1 MSDQKEAAPR
11 KEQPRKETVTPFLE
25 RSITELIGLFA
36 QLFTTPF
43 AILSFSKAFRDQI
56 AALSKD
62 DIETA
67 HPETVARPLSCFVL
81 LMTAHFLLSGI
92 YWRMVL
98 PGPSLPAALSRSK
111 DSVFAESANNMLK
124 LFEALAGRTGRTE
137 AIILIAFAMTL
148 IIAVK
153 AYLVST
159 AAGLLRSPIRFK
171 TALYASGYAFGAF
184 LFFQYVFIGIRYL
197 ATIVVGD
204 AGFRLGFVV
213 IAYGSLALSILLVVR
228 VNQIMRHADGTAEL
242 PTYLAWLA
250 GTVVWHWII
259 ALCGVYVL
267 GGTLADFW
275 SAYWL
280 FWTTFGK
287 VLYPPAWGSL

>member
-1 MSDQKEAAPR
+1 MSDQIEAAPR

-43 AILSFSKAFRDQI
+43 AILSFNKPFRDQVT
-56 AALSKD
+56 ALSKD

-67 HPETVARPLSCFVL
+67 HPETVARPLSFFFL

-111 DSVFAESANNMLK
+111 ESVFVEGAKNILK
-124 LFEALAGRTGRTE
+124 LFETLAAKTGRTE
-137 AIILIAFAMTL
+137 AIILVAFAMTL

-153 AYLVST
+153 TYLVST
-159 AAGLLRSPIRFK
+159 AGRLLRSPIRFK
-171 TALYASGYAFGAF
+171 TALYASGYAVGAF
-184 LFFQYVFIGIRYL
+184 VFFQYVFIGIRYL
-197 ATIVVGD
+197 AAIIVGD
-204 AGFRLGFVV
+204 VGFRVGYAV

-228 VNQIMRHADGTAEL
+228 VNQIMRQADGTAQL
-242 PTYLAWLA
+242 PTYLAWLS

-259 ALCGVYVL
+259 VLCAGYVL
-267 GGTLADFW
+267 NGTLAGVWMIYWQFW
-275 SAYWL
+275 AI
-280 FWTTFGK
+280 FGK
-287 VLYPPAWGSL
+287 ALYPPAWQGI